1 MKLFYSPSYYFFTLS
16 LACLLF
22 KLLNNLIN
30 KCPSIFLYKYLYANI
45 CLCIMNVYNIY
56 NEYIT
61 FISYNSFHPL
71 RENYVQSLECRDQEQ

>member
-1 MKLFYSPSYYFFTLS
+1 
-16 LACLLF
+16 
-22 KLLNNLIN
+22 
-30 KCPSIFLYKYLYANI
+30 
-45 CLCIMNVYNIY
+45 MNVYNIY